1 MPNLYRVEKNNFPE
15 EKTQEKEPD
24 QLFPSFS
31 GIESIQT
38 PSPKKDVTKTVTD
51 IKNTIENMKKAGNKI
66 ETEEFDFEDFYQ
78 IVIRIDKD

>member
-1 MPNLYRVEKNNFPE
+1 MWL
-15 EKTQEKEPD
+15 
-24 QLFPSFS
+24 
-31 GIESIQT
+31 
-38 PSPKKDVTKTVTD
+38 TD